1 METKGIAPGH
11 EQTDHTI
18 RAVLFDYGGVLA
30 EEGFREGLMEIG
42 RSHGL
47 SPETFFEQA
56 AEAVYTT
63 GYVTGHAEESAY
75 WGELRDSL
83 GIRGDDADLRRELLS
98 RFVLRPWIMD
108 LVGQLRAR
116 DLIVAILSD
125 QTDWL
130 EELDARDD
138 FFKEFHHVFNS
149 FHLGKGKKD
158 PTLFA
163 DVAGRLGVHRERM
176 LFIDDNDGHISRAR
190 EQGLHTILYE
200 GRDSLI
206 RDLNRMRLLP

>member
-158 PTLFA
+158 PTLFCGCCRA
-163 DVAGRLGVHRERM
+163 PGGAPGAHCFSLMTMMGTSHGRVNRV
-176 LFIDDNDGHISRAR
+176 FIPSFMRA
-190 EQGLHTILYE
+190 EIV
-200 GRDSLI
+200 
-206 RDLNRMRLLP
+206 